1 MTKKEAF
8 KLVEKL
14 LNKGNAADNTDL
26 IVDESNI
33 SDIGT
38 HWIIPVQSKKYLES
52 GDDAYAVI
60 GINHYAIRKS
70 TCKIDHSFD
79 TSNFSFFEE

>member
-1 MTKKEAF
+1 MTKKDAF

-14 LNKGNAADNTDL
+14 LNKGNVVDNTDL
-26 IVDESNI
+26 IVDETSI

-38 HWIIPVQSKKYLES
+38 HWIIPVQSKKYLET

-60 GINHYAIRKS
+60 GITPYAIRKS
-70 TCKIDHSFD
+70 TCNIDHDFD
-79 TSNFSFFEE
+79 TSNFSIF